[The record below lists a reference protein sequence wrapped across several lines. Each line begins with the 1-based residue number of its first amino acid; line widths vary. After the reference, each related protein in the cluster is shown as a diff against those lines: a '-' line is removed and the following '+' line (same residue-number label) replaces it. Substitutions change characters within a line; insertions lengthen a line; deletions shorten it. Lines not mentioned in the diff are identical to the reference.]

1 MLVCV
6 VWVRLLRGCRA
17 GATLYMT
24 AVARTDRPVTGLGHA
39 RSGQPVRFCV
49 SHERTCEINSI
60 SIVLILLS
68 FANDREF
75 TIFNFFG
82 SPIARAGDAG
92 Y

>member
-1 MLVCV
+1 MCV

-24 AVARTDRPVTGLGHA
+24 AVARTDRPVSGLGHA
-39 RSGQPVRFCV
+39 RSGHPVTFCV